1 MMSETDVDGF
11 RKRYRMNADG
21 SKTVLKTRGGWPQFE
36 TTGNAAGLNESLE
49 YPFRCVVAD
58 DDNLG
63 GVALTKPSK
72 QSLQAKGWVEDSFVA
87 IKAEVSDTGELL
99 RSKDRLTNHPGTV
112 DWTLTTN
119 VPGGKNHVKNPLKIS
134 WQMPHASRTA
144 FPLSGPIDNG
154 FIVWHIPRDVTHAT
168 AAPGVIASY
177 ASGSNPIKETRRLVL
192 PGGGA
197 AKVWVNGKPVTI
209 LGYSSSDIYGAFVT
223 YGPEG
228 RFLNVVTRWYFYP
241 GASTGTWPHLQI
253 FKYSFPI
260 GASSVETAI
269 STTQVL
275 LRGLDKGF
283 GTITDYLVTTPVFAN
298 QDGSKVTFVAQ
309 LVFDPYNPFGYSAF
323 PFQPAVV
330 EVNVETG
337 ETTFPLELGT
347 GFTNAPWVAGTD
359 FETTLWKRIPVAA
372 DYAVDGSLL
381 YLIYEKEWRIKLSGW
396 QKDVA
401 AQPDP
406 APGRYTSAESAWPA
420 VRLIDQDASIWFS
433 LGSDDIAARMTTT
446 EVSGFTPYA
455 GSSRNYTETWSYE
468 NLVTDHSL
476 SLYDVD
482 LRSKTAVGVIVSI
495 TVDGEY
501 VLRTNEAVSPDPSVE
516 TDTLTYSTKAFGFVV
531 HDGETAYMSSYGGA
545 KSSGSGEVGLA
556 LPGGLKIA
564 PTIEEVVF
572 GVGPSSSFHYTNRKV
587 GWAWHDHARYLRDA
601 ELGTIP
607 VKDAWPLAAA
617 IARSPD
623 GNVVFIEFLDKGAN
637 AKYRAMWR
645 RDPTSGAWSETQSD
659 NTLSAGADSA
669 VYWPVF
675 MTRKKVFK

>member
-144 FPLSGPIDNG
+144 FPLSGPINVGASD
-154 FIVWHIPRDVTHAT
+154 VWQIPRDSVDAT
-168 AAPGVIASY
+168 AAPGYIASEY
-177 ASGSNPIKETRRLVL
+177 SMSPTRVAQRLYL
-192 PGGGA
+192 PSSRD
-197 AKVWVNGKPVTI
+197 VWANGKRVTI
-209 LGYSSSDIYGAFVT
+209 SGLYDSVYGAFVT
-223 YGPEG
+223 YNEDGE
-228 RFLNVVTRWYFYP
+228 RFLHVVTRADFYP
-241 GASTGTWPHLQI
+241 GASSGTWPGLHI
-253 FKYSFPI
+253 RKYSFPL
-260 GASSVETAI
+260 GSTSVSGAI
-269 STTQVL
+269 SSTEVL
-275 LRGLDKGF
+275 LQGLDKGF
-283 GTITDYLVTTPVFAN
+283 GTIQDYLVTTPAFAN
-298 QDGSKVTFVAQ
+298 QDGSKIAFVAQ
-309 LVFDPYNPFGYSAF
+309 LVLIDFPDIYSGF
-323 PFQPAVV
+323 SFQPAVV
-330 EVNVETG
+330 EVDVETG
-337 ETTFPLELGT
+337 ETTFQLEFGA
-347 GFTNAPWVAGTD
+347 GFTNAPWVAGVD

-372 DYAVDGSLL
+372 DYAADGSLL
-381 YLIYEKEWRIKLSGW
+381 YLIYEKEWLIKLSGW
-396 QKDVA
+396 QKDIA

-545 KSSGSGEVGLA
+545 KSSGSGELGLA
-556 LPGGLKIA
+556 LAGGLKFA
-564 PTIEEVVF
+564 PTIEEVVSSAV
-572 GVGPSSSFHYTNRKV
+572 GAGPSSSFHYTNRKV